1 MLDNQTLQDK
11 YPHLEVSM
19 LKLSE
24 VKKDNE
30 SFRIDS
36 EYFKKEY
43 LENEKRIK
51 TNYVLLGNII
61 ELLTDGK
68 HGGVTLTDSG
78 VLFLKNTNIEE
89 GIIKID
95 EKLFISEEESSQTK
109 RAEVKEGNILLSTV
123 GTVGLSAVVPK
134 GFPRATINQNLVK
147 IVLKQGYSS
156 YFISTFF
163 NSYYGK
169 YQIIR
174 MSAGNIYQMINY
186 PNLRKIKIPIFPMS
200 FQLEIERLVKDSHK
214 ALESSKA
221 LYKEAEALLYE
232 ALGLDPKN
240 PLQSILNTH
249 ANRSSV
255 IARSEMTKQSIY
267 RNIDCHKFDK
277 LNSCNDEAAI
287 PNYTIATLRESF
299 LKTGRLDAE
308 YYKSKYDDIERFIKN
323 YRGGYL
329 RLTDIVE
336 VVNGSFI
343 PEAFYTQKAQRAY
356 IRIKELSLNAPI
368 KISECIY
375 IKDDFIASNEV
386 IVKENDFVIATIGN
400 TIGKVNL
407 VPKELE
413 GSFISNNTSR
423 LRLINKNYIP
433 EFMELLLRS
442 MFVQEQIQRNF
453 TQTAQ
458 PKISNTSLEN
468 ILIPKIDSTTQTQIA
483 AHIQKSFELRA
494 EAKKLL
500 ESAKAEVES
509 ALNDTNN
516 GGGGKALLEQIKAK
530 LKESKRF
537 YRLAQWLL
545 IETLCFNDVDFT
557 PCDKAN
563 ILDLQVWSSTTH
575 TRHKFDKSNSRNDKI
590 ASPNYTI
597 RTLANSLKESGRLDA
612 EYYQSKYEKN
622 EALLKNYKYGFCK
635 LKDLIQRQSSGF
647 AFSSDEYVD
656 CSDLVLIRINNIK
669 NATLDMSNAVYLK
682 NEAQNLSPKDKVY
695 KGDILISMSGSIG
708 VSCVVRDDINAMLNQ
723 RIYKIAIRGFSPDV
737 LAVFLNSVCAKL
749 QFERIG
755 TGGVQT
761 NISSSDIQN
770 LIIPLLDFKTQEAIE
785 SKISQSFALKAKSK
799 ELLESAKQRVEE
811 AIVSKKI

>member
-1 MLDNQTLQDK
+1 MFLKGKKMDKSNQALQTK
-11 YPHLEVSM
+11 YPHLEVSV

-43 LENEKRIK
+43 LELD
-51 TNYVLLGNII
+51 VLLISSEYFCLKPKEIVSGPFGSTIKS
-61 ELLTDGK
+61 ESYS
-68 HGGVTLTDSG
+68 DSG
-78 VLFLKNTNIEE
+78 ICFIRVQDIKGGFFIEKDNL
-89 GIIKID
+89 IKISESD
-95 EKLFISEEESSQTK
+95 NAKILNSQLDSGDLVVSKVGNSIGYVAQVQDDIGICNISENNIGIKLKSYDSCQKVFILTFLNSKFGQSQIW
-109 RAEVKEGNILLSTV
+109 RRISGN
-123 GTVGLSAVVPK
+123 AQPK
-134 GFPRATINQNLVK
+134 INV
-147 IVLKQGYSS
+147 SD
-156 YFISTFF
+156 FT
-163 NSYYGK
+163 
-169 YQIIR
+169 
-174 MSAGNIYQMINY
+174 
-186 PNLRKIKIPIFPMS
+186 KIKIPIFPMP
-200 FQLEIERLVKDSHK
+200 FQLEIENLVKDSHK

-232 ALGLDPKN
+232 ALGLDSKN
-240 PLQSILNTH
+240 PLQSILESKITDYHDLQGKSCDDN
-249 ANRSSV
+249 A
-255 IARSEMTKQSIY
+255 
-267 RNIDCHKFDK
+267 
-277 LNSCNDEAAI
+277 LN
-287 PNYTIATLRESF
+287 PNYTIATLKESF
-299 LKTGRLDAE
+299 IKTGRLDAE

-323 YRGGYL
+323 YGYVTL
-329 RLTDIVE
+329 QDLEIQDKNYTPKQEKQYHYIE
-336 VVNGSFI
+336 LANIGSNGNIST
-343 PEAFYTQKAQRAY
+343 PTQDFGKNLPTRA
-356 IRIKELSLNAPI
+356 RR
-368 KISECIY
+368 
-375 IKDDFIASNEV
+375 
-386 IVKENDFVIATIGN
+386 IVKEGDVIISS
-400 TIGKVNL
+400 I
-407 VPKELE
+407 E
-413 GSFISNNTSR
+413 GSLSSCA
-423 LRLINKNYIP
+423 LITK
-433 EFMELLLRS
+433 EFDSCLVSTGFYVLRS
-442 MFVQEQIQRNF
+442 KHINGETLLVLFKSEFFQDYLKKFPSGTILS
-453 TQTAQ
+453 A
-458 PKISNTSLEN
+458 ISKEELQN
-468 ILIPKIDSTTQTQIA
+468 ILIPKIDSTIQAQIA

-494 EAKKLL
+494 EAKSLL
-500 ESAKAEVES
+500 ESAKAKVES
-509 ALNDTNN
+509 ALNNANN
-516 GGGGKALLEQIKAK
+516 GGGGKTLLEQIKAK

-563 ILDLQVWSSTTH
+563 ILDLQVWSSATH
-575 TRHKFDKSNSRNDKI
+575 LRHEFDKSNSHNDKI

-708 VSCVVRDDINAMLNQ
+708 MSCVVRDDVNAMLNQ

-737 LAVFLNSVCAKL
+737 LVVFLNSVCAKL
-749 QFERIG
+749 QFDRIG

-770 LIIPLLDFKTQEAIE
+770 LLIPLLDSKTQEKIE
-785 SKISQSFALKAKSK
+785 YKISQSFELRAEAKK
-799 ELLESAKQRVEE
+799 LLESAKQRVEE